1 MNQAH
6 VESEESGDADPG
18 LESLALV
25 EATEQ
30 EGLSLEGIFEEF
42 GIDEAT
48 WRAQHRVRLIQEAAA
63 DTAGYKRYQA
73 ALEAAQDRYARPV
86 APLYE
91 DPEVWGQYVKA
102 MTDPAGTVAVLAASG
117 MCLGDL
123 ARLERHWRGVFR
135 DDEAA
140 GKRARAA
147 GEQFTGDAASLPPVT
162 IGERTQGSSSA
173 SSPAE
178 ASPSDDPGARED
190 EDAYERVE
198 RAAVLT
204 ALLALDDDGA
214 ALQRRTALS
223 AEAAR
228 SEVAAVT
235 AALLSDPLMQ
245 NFYRRRVDHLGRV
258 FGDGASEPTPP
269 MAAPTAS
276 SVVAAVSAPPAAPP
290 APVVVSAPT
299 DPIDVTGP
307 VDLAKLGLAALP
319 FDPNAEPVLPAPVV
333 MPPRTDAG
341 ETAVVNL
348 DIVMSLDA
356 QSPFP
361 IAQPEAAPSAAEE
374 GSTPQVAT
382 EVAGIDETA
391 AVDLAALAQMGPA
404 LPFAPASEPFAAVA
418 SHRLPSGAR
427 GRGDR
432 VRAPR
437 RRRASRRRDALR
449 SASLIE
455 AGASPP
461 EKPADRAQRAR
472 ATIFA
477 RPQLRRV
484 GSTLALERRA
494 TLRELAC
501 GRTARPPRR
510 RPSDRGTAS
519 PTTPITRRWS
529 PTTTDASLTTR
540 PSSRL
545 TRKPSPPTS
554 PGSTERNRSGTPNHE

>member
-333 MPPRTDAG
+333 MPLRTDAG

-404 LPFAPASEPFAAVA
+404 LPFAPASEPSPPLPPTVYPPALGAGATAFVPLVADAPPAAA
-418 SHRLPSGAR
+418 TPFEAPPSSRPAP
-427 GRGDR
+427 
-432 VRAPR
+432 APR
-437 RRRASRRRDALR
+437 RSPQTAPDAPAPPSSPTPNTIASARHSLWNDVRRYASLRVDVHRAPAGAAALRRRYGLTDDADHAALVADYNRRFANDPSLVAAYQEAVATYIAWLDR
-449 SASLIE
+449 SH
-455 AGASPP
+455 PP
-461 EKPADRAQRAR
+461 KD
-472 ATIFA
+472 
-477 RPQLRRV
+477 
-484 GSTLALERRA
+484 
-494 TLRELAC
+494 
-501 GRTARPPRR
+501 
-510 RPSDRGTAS
+510 
-519 PTTPITRRWS
+519 
-529 PTTTDASLTTR
+529 
-540 PSSRL
+540 
-545 TRKPSPPTS
+545 
-554 PGSTERNRSGTPNHE
+554 PNHE